1 MRCEECNIE
10 MVNEQST
17 EKEPFRFDRCGLDH
31 VYLVG
36 IDKFVCPRCKAVY
49 PIVPRI
55 EELHKVIA
63 SALVNRTGDLA
74 GPEVRYLRS
83 WMGMKSQ
90 DFADVLGCVP
100 EHLSKVENGHT
111 RLGASGDKLV
121 RTLVR
126 IKLEETEFEEV
137 VSRLRKLKRLKA
149 SKSRVIQRRL
159 FDLESG
165 RIWKERKVA

>member
-1 MRCEECNIE
+1 
-10 MVNEQST
+10 
-17 EKEPFRFDRCGLDH
+17 
-31 VYLVG
+31 VG
-36 IDKFVCPRCKAVY
+36 IEKFACPRCKAVY

-55 EELHKVIA
+55 EELHQVIA
-63 SALVNRTGDLA
+63 SALVRKAGDLA
-74 GPEVRYLRS
+74 GSEVRYLRS

-111 RLGASGDKLV
+111 RLGASSDRLV

-126 IKLEETEFEEV
+126 IKLQQTEFEEV
-137 VSRLRKLKRLKA
+137 VSRLRKQKRLKV
-149 SKSRVIQRRL
+149 SKSRAIQRRL

-165 RIWKERKVA
+165 RTWKERKTERNVA